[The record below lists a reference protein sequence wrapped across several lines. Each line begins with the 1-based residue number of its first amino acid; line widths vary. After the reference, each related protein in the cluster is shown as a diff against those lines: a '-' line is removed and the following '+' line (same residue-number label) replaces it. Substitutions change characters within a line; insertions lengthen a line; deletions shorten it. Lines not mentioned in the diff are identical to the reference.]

1 MFQRLNEV
9 MPTKEIQNKYNP
21 QVIGTGPK
29 LFVY

>member
-9 MPTKEIQNKYNP
+9 MPPKEIQNKYNL

-29 LFVY
+29 LFVD